1 MLDRIRN
8 ILSILIIILSGY
20 LIVTQDFRWMSHMM
34 LGVGGLL
41 LVTGLLELQKE
52 KRFWGYA
59 SILISLFVF
68 YVSVQG
74 FLGGW

>member
-1 MLDRIRN
+1 MLDKIRN
-8 ILSILIIILSGY
+8 ILSILIIIFSGY
-20 LIVTQDFRWMSHMM
+20 LIITQDFYWMPHMM
-34 LGVGGLL
+34 VGVGGLL

-52 KRFWGYA
+52 KKFWGFA